1 MLPLGQTASVSVFG
15 TGKTLSI
22 TNGTSNYGLSF
33 GTTSAWGLR
42 LNSSPTANV
51 GASVSE
57 TSIATNKALGIST
70 NASNSGLKGT
80 VNLADAT
87 GAKAIVCIKY

>member
-80 VNLADAT
+80 VNLASAT
-87 GAKAIVCIKY
+87 GAKAIACIKF